1 MTQKD
6 ITQLINSNPDA
17 DFLKSVEITLDFK
30 KVAVSQKFKGINA
43 LYAYIQKQKE
53 GWNQLEG
60 PLPRRFR
67 TSESYF
73 NECLEQIEIFLQNT
87 PSEKKWETLVHKLLH
102 TEVRYG
108 VVKMHET
115 FTYNAPVTQ
124 FLLKLFSIDRN
135 SFKAAYDYLFN
146 SINHQDLENKSSLKG
161 ILLAYEFEHADS
173 NIELQR
179 SQHERKALTELR
191 NDYDQLLKN
200 TQKEFIDTQDKIA
213 TWFKNAA
220 QTHTEQLKKQ
230 ASEFDNEH
238 YNNATKI
245 KDLEQLYA
253 NKLMLSKPA
262 DYWEQRA
269 TALKKDAQKWI
280 IWLTVSVVIAVGI
293 LLFIIFSISN
303 DTIIELFSNLG
314 TGIKW
319 SIVFIS
325 IISFLAFAIKIF
337 SKLAFS
343 AYHLARDAEE
353 RKQLVYVYLSLL
365 NDNAI
370 AEEERIII
378 LQSLF
383 SRSETGLLKEES
395 SPTMPSASFLEK
407 AISKP

>member
-1 MTQKD
+1 
-6 ITQLINSNPDA
+6 
-17 DFLKSVEITLDFK
+17 
-30 KVAVSQKFKGINA
+30 
-43 LYAYIQKQKE
+43 
-53 GWNQLEG
+53 
-60 PLPRRFR
+60 
-67 TSESYF
+67 
-73 NECLEQIEIFLQNT
+73 
-87 PSEKKWETLVHKLLH
+87 
-102 TEVRYG
+102 
-108 VVKMHET
+108 
-115 FTYNAPVTQ
+115 
-124 FLLKLFSIDRN
+124 
-135 SFKAAYDYLFN
+135 
-146 SINHQDLENKSSLKG
+146 
-161 ILLAYEFEHADS
+161 
-173 NIELQR
+173 
-179 SQHERKALTELR
+179 
-191 NDYDQLLKN
+191 
-200 TQKEFIDTQDKIA
+200 
-213 TWFKNAA
+213 
-220 QTHTEQLKKQ
+220 
-230 ASEFDNEH
+230 
-238 YNNATKI
+238 
-245 KDLEQLYA
+245 
-253 NKLMLSKPA
+253 MLSKPA